1 MYELTE
7 TTEVDIEAERAA
19 VAAHIKANWA
29 PLEGLDQIVKYVQ
42 EQAFNRGRAWFD
54 SHPVWLRISKME
66 DARTAQLEVALPSEE
81 ERRLGPYYDRP
92 SVAMRYMG
100 MHADALRKAAL
111 NLDGRWDY
119 GRVVDAVYA
128 ELRKEYPELAKAR
141 PLGWAELAKDYIDF
155 DGMETFDHKANA
167 ASFKGAN
174 TATAGSGDFAMRT
187 ALPYVMYDETCQ
199 GRKAAAVLVGSIFS
213 HFLGIVAHRNTQ
225 GLLAS
230 LGKLPVDK
238 LPASVM
244 QGATLTSFNPLLQ
257 ALIFMA
263 EASADNRERDL
274 TSAEAYAT
282 ALANART
289 FAALPESEKEVI
301 RATNLK
307 DLDET
312 MHSIVAADPDAP
324 RREAAEAERFHGIL
338 LTLMPKPQ

>member
-1 MYELTE
+1 MYELVE
-7 TTEVDIEAERAA
+7 TTEVDIETERAA

-29 PLEGLDQIVKYVQ
+29 AIEGLDQIVKYAQ
-42 EQAFNRGRAWFD
+42 EQAFNRGRAWFE
-54 SHPVWLRISKME
+54 SHPVWLRISAME
-66 DARTAQLEVALPSEE
+66 DARTAQLEAALPSEE

-92 SVAMRYMG
+92 SEVLRYMS
-100 MHADALRKAAL
+100 MHAEALRKAAL
-111 NLDGRWDY
+111 NLEGPWNY
-119 GRVVDAVYA
+119 EKAVNGVYA

-141 PLGWAELAKDYIDF
+141 PLGWDELAKDYSDF
-155 DGMETFDHKANA
+155 DGMESFDHKANA
-167 ASFKGAN
+167 ASFKGAD
-174 TATAGSGDFAMRT
+174 TSTAGSGDFAMRT

-199 GRKAAAVLVGSIFS
+199 GRKAAAVLVGAIFA
-213 HFLGIVAHRNTQ
+213 HFLGIVSHRNTQ

-238 LPASVM
+238 LPANVM
-244 QGATLTSFNPLLQ
+244 QEATLTSVNPLLQ

-263 EASADNRERDL
+263 ESSVDNRERDQ

-282 ALANART
+282 ALANARV

-307 DLDET
+307 DIDEL
-312 MHSIVAADPDAP
+312 MHSITTKDPDAP
-324 RREAAEAERFHGIL
+324 RREEAEAERFRGIL